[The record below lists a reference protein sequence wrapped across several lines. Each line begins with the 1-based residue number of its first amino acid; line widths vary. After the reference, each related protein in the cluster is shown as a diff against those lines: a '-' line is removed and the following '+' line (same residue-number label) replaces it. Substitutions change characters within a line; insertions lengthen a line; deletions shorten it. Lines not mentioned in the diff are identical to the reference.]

1 MLTNVAATTMY
12 SYNLDRR
19 VIGPLVD
26 ELPASAALAAIEAEL
41 ADAAAAFA
49 ERRFKEAVD
58 AYLAAE
64 RLIYRQVNPKV
75 PPAGGALG
83 IKGIRDRRLFEPLL
97 DVSVGYLN
105 LLDVND
111 PVAPTRPR
119 DPVDPALLENAERIS
134 QVGLTSRRLG
144 ADRATDAAADWRAGQ
159 DLLAVGNEAAAKF
172 HLERAR
178 QADPELV
185 ETLDKARSTGGED
198 RPDRPRPLPLP
209 FPVPRRPLAKGDIA
223 ALDLRRRAELPRVPA
238 LTVDRTLGTML
249 GGGVKRFAWPVGDAP
264 PRDKI
269 MDAVYADRVNKVDL
283 IDIVRRPTQPSDIP
297 IWLPH
302 ALYYVVPLGL
312 AECYHGLGEFETAE
326 SYYLEA
332 ANYEFLNAEVE
343 APYVWQRLATLYLD
357 SGNSRFREDDP
368 QGARPIYAKVI
379 GADDSE
385 PAASP
390 LYTVAGLAP
399 AAAMART
406 VLANLGAVE
415 TLAVNQAIAAVIIEV
430 RQQLQKIAGGLDFW
444 GFFTGTVPIWTFD
457 YLQNVAVNF
466 TQLAIGAERDV
477 INFWDRAGSG
487 NLTRAQ
493 LHQNVTMSAAEVQTA
508 QLQANASRAEAEAY
522 AAGRELARKRVADAN
537 ASVTDYTAKSHLA
550 ISYQAA
556 SAQVSGGDDGDPN
569 RLNELADTLLGG
581 SSIRGSRG
589 TIAAA
594 AQLAAA
600 KANREYE
607 IGALKR
613 QAEEMALARVQA
625 DRELAAANARV
636 AVADSAVTVA
646 RLRAQ
651 AATQLLDVFESQFF
665 TPEVWQR
672 MGDTM
677 YRLYRR
683 YLDMA
688 IRAARLMQQ
697 AYNFETDQSLHL
709 IRGDYSTDEVKGLL
723 GADALMADIQ
733 TFTYDLITSTSGKP
747 QPVRQ
752 TLSLASRYS
761 FAFETQFRTTG
772 VLEFETRIEDFDL
785 VHPGAYAQ
793 RIEAIEVSFDG
804 IVPATGI
811 TGTLSNAG
819 VSLYRIPASA
829 WVDRTTSGAKYRI
842 QPEETLVLSDYAIR
856 QDALL
861 APQSPRM
868 LRVFQGAGV
877 ASAWRLEVPRG
888 SNDLDFGALTDVRL
902 TFYYQARFDPE
913 LREAVRAQLAT
924 RPGVHAKDL
933 ALPLRWLYP
942 DAYFRFQDTGNLR
955 ISLATSDFPA
965 NQESPTLTAAGILLA
980 TTGGASPGG
989 ITVSVKTPTHAPV
1002 SAVTDATGAVSSD
1015 SSGPLSPLA
1024 SGTAVGEYVVDITE
1038 AANPGLDR
1046 STLANVVLL
1055 LGYAYTPRA

>member
-12 SYNLDRR
+12 SYNLDRL
-19 VIGPLVD
+19 VIGTIVD
-26 ELPASAALAAIEAEL
+26 GPPASSALADIEANL
-41 ADAAAAFA
+41 AAAATAFA
-49 ERRFKEAVD
+49 ERRYQEAVD

-64 RLIYRQVNPKV
+64 RLIYHQLNPKV
-75 PPAGGALG
+75 PPVGGPLG

-105 LLDVND
+105 LLDVNE
-111 PVAPTRPR
+111 PVAPARPR
-119 DPVDPALLENAERIS
+119 DRVDPDLLQNAEKLTA
-134 QVGLTSRRLG
+134 VGLTSRRLG
-144 ADRATDAAADWRAGQ
+144 AERATDAAADWRAAQ

-185 ETLDKARSTGGED
+185 RTLEKARSPDGTEPP
-198 RPDRPRPLPLP
+198 RPRPRPLPLP
-209 FPVPRRPLAKGDIA
+209 ALRRPLPGETA
-223 ALDLRRRAELPRVPA
+223 APVLRTRTELPRIPA

-249 GGGVKRFAWPVGDAP
+249 GGGVERFTWPVGDVP
-264 PRDKI
+264 PRGRIKEV
-269 MDAVYADRVNKVDL
+269 VYADRVNKVDL
-283 IDIVRRPTQPSDIP
+283 VDIIRRPTQPSDIP
-297 IWLPH
+297 LWLPH
-302 ALYYVVPLGL
+302 AFYYVVPLGL

-326 SYYLEA
+326 NYYLEA
-332 ANYEFLNAEVE
+332 AGYQFLNAEVE

-357 SGNSRFREDDP
+357 AGNSRFREDDP
-368 QGARPIYAKVI
+368 QGALPHYTKVI

-385 PAASP
+385 PASP

-415 TLAVNQAIAAVIIEV
+415 TLTVNQAIAAVIIEV

-457 YLQNVAVNF
+457 YLQNVAASF
-466 TQLAIGAERDV
+466 AQLAIGAERDV

-487 NLTRAQ
+487 NLSRAQ
-493 LHQNVTMSAAEVQTA
+493 LQQNVTMSAAEVQTA
-508 QLQANASRAEAEAY
+508 QLQANATRAEAAAY
-522 AAGRELARKRVADAN
+522 AAGAALAQKRAADAN
-537 ASVTDYTAKSHLA
+537 VSVTDYTAKSHLA
-550 ISYQAA
+550 ISYQAS
-556 SAQVSGGDDGDPN
+556 SAQISGGDDGDPD

-581 SSIRGSRG
+581 ESIRGSRG

-594 AQLAAA
+594 TQLAAA

-613 QAEEMALARVQA
+613 QAEEMALAKVQA
-625 DRELAAANARV
+625 DREVAAANARV

-646 RLRAQ
+646 RLRSQ

-697 AYNFETDQSLHL
+697 AYNFETDQSLRL

-733 TFTYDLITSTSGKP
+733 TFTYDLITSTTGKP

-842 QPEETLVLSDYAIR
+842 QPQETLLLSDYAIR

-888 SNDLDFGALTDVRL
+888 SNDLDFGALTDVRV

-942 DAYFRFQDTGNLR
+942 DAYFRFQATSSLR
-955 ISLATSDFPA
+955 IPLASSDFPA
-965 NQESPTLTAAGILLA
+965 NEDAPTLTAAGILLA

-989 ITVSVKTPTHAPV
+989 ITVSVKTPAHAAV
-1002 SAVTDATGAVSSD
+1002 TAVTDATGAVSSD
-1015 SSGPLSPLA
+1015 SGGPLSPLA
-1024 SGTAVGEYVVDITE
+1024 SGTAVGEYVVDIPE
-1038 AANPGLDR
+1038 GANPGLDR
-1046 STLANVVLL
+1046 SALANVVLL

>member
-19 VIGPLVD
+19 VIGTIIDGP
-26 ELPASAALAAIEAEL
+26 PASVALAEIETRL
-41 ADAAAAFA
+41 AAAAAAFA
-49 ERRFKEAVD
+49 ERRYQEAVD
-58 AYLAAE
+58 AYLVAE
-64 RLIYRQVNPKV
+64 RLIYRQLNPKV
-75 PPAGGALG
+75 PPVGGPLG

-105 LLDVND
+105 LLGVNE
-111 PVAPTRPR
+111 PVAPARPR
-119 DPVDPALLENAERIS
+119 ERVDPALLENAEKLAE
-134 QVGLTSRRLG
+134 VGLTSRRLG
-144 ADRATDAAADWRAGQ
+144 AERATDAAADWRAAQ

-178 QADPELV
+178 EADPELV
-185 ETLDKARSTGGED
+185 RTLDKARSTDGAEPPD
-198 RPDRPRPLPLP
+198 RPRPRPLPLP
-209 FPVPRRPLAKGDIA
+209 TLRRPHVPGETAVA
-223 ALDLRRRAELPRVPA
+223 DLGTRAELPRIPG

-249 GGGVKRFAWPVGDAP
+249 GGGVERFTWPIGDAP
-264 PRDKI
+264 PRRKI
-269 MDAVYADRVNKVDL
+269 MDVVYAERVNKVDL
-283 IDIVRRPTQPSDIP
+283 VDIIRRPTQPSDIP
-297 IWLPH
+297 LWLPH
-302 ALYYVVPLGL
+302 AFYYVVPLGL
-312 AECYHGLGEFETAE
+312 AECYHGLGEFERAE
-326 SYYLEA
+326 DYYLEA
-332 ANYEFLNAEVE
+332 ASYEFLNAEVE

-368 QGARPIYAKVI
+368 QGALPIYSKVI

-385 PAASP
+385 PSSP

-406 VLANLGAVE
+406 VLADLAAVE
-415 TLAVNQAIAAVIIEV
+415 TLAVNQGIAAVIIEV
-430 RQQLQKIAGGLDFW
+430 RQQLQKIAGALDFW

-457 YLQNVAVNF
+457 YLQSVAVNF

-487 NLTRAQ
+487 NLSRAQ
-493 LHQNVTMSAAEVQTA
+493 LQQNVTMSAAEVQTA
-508 QLQANASRAEAEAY
+508 QLQANATRAEAAAY
-522 AAGRELARKRVADAN
+522 AAGAALAQKRATNANISVA
-537 ASVTDYTAKSHLA
+537 DYTAKSHLA
-550 ISYQAA
+550 ISYQAS
-556 SAQVSGGDDGDPN
+556 SAQISGGDDGDPD

-594 AQLAAA
+594 TQLAAA

-625 DRELAAANARV
+625 DREVAAANARV

-646 RLRAQ
+646 RLRSQ
-651 AATQLLDVFESQFF
+651 AAAQLLDVFESQFF

-697 AYNFETDQSLHL
+697 AYNFETDQNLRL

-723 GADALMADIQ
+723 GADALMADVQ
-733 TFTYDLITSTSGKP
+733 TFTYDLITSTTGKP

-829 WVDRTTSGAKYRI
+829 WADRTTSGAKYRI
-842 QPEETLVLSDYAIR
+842 QPEETLLLSDYSIR

-877 ASAWRLEVPRG
+877 ASAWRLEVPRS
-888 SNDLDFGALTDVRL
+888 SNDLDFGALTDVRV
-902 TFYYQARFDPE
+902 TFYYQARFDPD
-913 LREAVRAQLAT
+913 LREAVRAQLAS

-942 DAYFRFQDTGNLR
+942 DAYFRFQDTGSLR
-955 ISLATSDFPA
+955 ISLANSDFPA
-965 NQESPTLTAAGILLA
+965 NEEAPTLTAVGILLA

-989 ITVSVKTPTHAPV
+989 ITVSVKTPANA
-1002 SAVTDATGAVSSD
+1002 AVTAATDAAGAVSSD
-1015 SSGPLSPLA
+1015 SAGPLSPLA
-1024 SGTAVGEYVVDITE
+1024 SGTAVGEYVVEIPE
-1038 AANPGLDR
+1038 GANPGLDR

>member
-19 VIGPLVD
+19 VIAGTVVDGP
-26 ELPASAALAAIEAEL
+26 PAPVALAAIEEKL
-41 ADAAAAFA
+41 AAAATAFA
-49 ERRFKEAVD
+49 ERRYQEAID

-64 RLIYRQVNPKV
+64 RLIYHQLNPKV
-75 PPAGGALG
+75 PPDGGPLG
-83 IKGIRDRRLFEPLL
+83 IRGVRDRRLFEPLL
-97 DVSVGYLN
+97 DVSVGFLN
-105 LLDVND
+105 LLAVNE
-111 PVAPTRPR
+111 PVAPARPR
-119 DPVDPALLENAERIS
+119 ERVHPDLLENAERLTA
-134 QVGLTSRRLG
+134 VGLTSRRLG
-144 ADRATDAAADWRAGQ
+144 GQRAGDAAADWRAAQ
-159 DLLAVGNEAAAKF
+159 DLLAVGNEAAARF
-172 HLERAR
+172 HLDRAR
-178 QADPELV
+178 ASDPELV
-185 ETLDKARSTGGED
+185 RKLDEARRTDGID
-198 RPDRPRPLPLP
+198 VPKRPGPA
-209 FPVPRRPLAKGDIA
+209 RRPAARDGAALVVGRRG
-223 ALDLRRRAELPRVPA
+223 ALDLTGRAELPRIPV
-238 LTVDRTLGTML
+238 LTVDRELGTML
-249 GGGVKRFAWPVGDAP
+249 GGGVERFRWPVGDVP
-264 PRDKI
+264 PRGKI
-269 MDAVYADRVNKVDL
+269 MDVIYADRVNKVDL
-283 IDIVRRPTQPSDIP
+283 VDIVRRPTQPSDIP
-297 IWLPH
+297 LWLPH
-302 ALYYVVPLGL
+302 AFYYVVPLGL

-326 SYYLEA
+326 NYYLEA
-332 ANYEFLNAEVE
+332 AGYEFLNAEVE
-343 APYVWQRLATLYLD
+343 APYVWQRIATLYLD
-357 SGNSRFREDDP
+357 AGNSRFREDDP
-368 QGARPIYAKVI
+368 QGALPSYAKVI

-385 PAASP
+385 PASP

-415 TLAVNQAIAAVIIEV
+415 TLAVNQAITAVIIEV

-457 YLQNVAVNF
+457 YLQNVAVSF
-466 TQLAIGAERDV
+466 AQLAIGAERDV

-487 NLTRAQ
+487 NLSRAQ
-493 LHQNVTMSAAEVQTA
+493 LQQNVTMSAAEVQTA
-508 QLQANASRAEAEAY
+508 QLQASATRAEAAAY
-522 AAGRELARKRVADAN
+522 AAGAALAQKRAADAN
-537 ASVTDYTAKSHLA
+537 ISVTDYTAKSHLA
-550 ISYQAA
+550 ISYQAS
-556 SAQVSGGDDGDPN
+556 SAQISGGDNGDPN

-581 SSIRGSRG
+581 TTIRGSRG

-625 DRELAAANARV
+625 DREGTAANARV
-636 AVADSAVTVA
+636 AVAESAVTVA
-646 RLRAQ
+646 RLRSQ

-697 AYNFETDQSLHL
+697 AYNFETDQSLLL

-733 TFTYDLITSTSGKP
+733 TFTYDLITSTTGKP

-761 FAFETQFRTTG
+761 FAFETQFRTSG

-785 VHPGAYAQ
+785 IHPGAYAQ
-793 RIEAIEVSFDG
+793 RIEAIEVEFDG

-819 VSLYRIPASA
+819 VSLYRVPARA

-842 QPEETLVLSDYAIR
+842 QPEETLLLSDYAIR

-888 SNDLDFGALTDVRL
+888 SNDLDFGALTDVRV

-913 LREAVRAQLAT
+913 LRGAVRAQLAT

-942 DAYFRFQDTGNLR
+942 DAYFRFQATGNLR
-955 ISLATSDFPA
+955 LSLATSDFPA
-965 NQESPTLTAAGILLA
+965 NEEAPTLTAVGILLA

-989 ITVSVKTPTHAPV
+989 ITVSVKTPAHAAV
-1002 SAVTDATGAVSSD
+1002 TAVTDATGAVSSD
-1015 SSGPLSPLA
+1015 SGGPLSPLA
-1024 SGTAVGEYVVDITE
+1024 SGTAVGEYVVEIPE
-1038 AANPGLDR
+1038 GANPGVDR

>member
-19 VIGPLVD
+19 VIGPIVD
-26 ELPASAALAAIEAEL
+26 GPPASAALAAIEAEL
-41 ADAAAAFA
+41 VAAAAAFA
-49 ERRFKEAVD
+49 ERRYQEAVD
-58 AYLAAE
+58 AYLNAE
-64 RLIYRQVNPKV
+64 RLIYHQLNPKV
-75 PPAGGALG
+75 PPVGGPLG

-105 LLDVND
+105 LLDVNE
-111 PVAPTRPR
+111 PVAATRPR
-119 DPVDPALLENAERIS
+119 ERVDPALLENAEKLS

-144 ADRATDAAADWRAGQ
+144 AARATDAAADWRAAQ

-178 QADPELV
+178 EADPELV
-185 ETLDKARSTGGED
+185 RALEKARPSDGDEPPD
-198 RPDRPRPLPLP
+198 RPRPRPLPLP
-209 FPVPRRPLAKGDIA
+209 LPTLRRSPRDTV
-223 ALDLRRRAELPRVPA
+223 ALDLRSRAELPRIPE
-238 LTVDRTLGTML
+238 LTVDRSLGTML
-249 GGGVKRFAWPVGDAP
+249 GGGVERFTWPVGDAP
-264 PRDKI
+264 PRRRI
-269 MDAVYADRVNKVDL
+269 LDAVYAERVSKVDL
-283 IDIVRRPTQPSDIP
+283 IDIVQRPAQPSDVP
-297 IWLPH
+297 LWLPH

-326 SYYLEA
+326 TYYLEA
-332 ANYEFLNAEVE
+332 AGYEFLNAEVE

-357 SGNSRFREDDP
+357 AGNSRFREDDP
-368 QGARPIYAKVI
+368 QGALPMYTKVI

-385 PAASP
+385 PASP
-390 LYTVAGLAP
+390 LYTVAGLEP

-415 TLAVNQAIAAVIIEV
+415 ALTVNQAIAAVIVEV

-457 YLQNVAVNF
+457 YLQSVAVSF

-487 NLTRAQ
+487 NLSRAQ
-493 LHQNVTMSAAEVQTA
+493 LQQNVTMSAAEVQTA
-508 QLQANASRAEAEAY
+508 QLQASATQAEAAAY
-522 AAGRELARKRVADAN
+522 AAGAALAQKRAAN
-537 ASVTDYTAKSHLA
+537 ANTSVADYTAKSHLA
-550 ISYQAA
+550 ISYQAS
-556 SAQVSGGDDGDPN
+556 SAQISGGDDGDPD

-581 SSIRGSRG
+581 ESIRGSRG

-594 AQLAAA
+594 TQLAAA

-651 AATQLLDVFESQFF
+651 AATQLLDVFQSQFF

-697 AYNFETDQSLHL
+697 AYNFETDQGLRL

-733 TFTYDLITSTSGKP
+733 TFTYDLITSTTGKP

-752 TLSLASRYS
+752 TISLASRYP

-793 RIEAIEVSFDG
+793 RIEAIEVEFDG

-811 TGTLSNAG
+811 SGTLSNAG

-829 WVDRTTSGAKYRI
+829 WVDRTTSGAKYRV
-842 QPEETLVLSDYAIR
+842 QPEETLLLSDYAIR

-861 APQSPRM
+861 APQSPRL

-877 ASAWRLEVPRG
+877 ASTWRLEVPRG
-888 SNDLDFGALTDVRL
+888 SNDLDFGALTDVRV
-902 TFYYQARFDPE
+902 TFYYQARFDPD

-955 ISLATSDFPA
+955 LSLANSDFPA
-965 NQESPTLTAAGILLA
+965 NEEVPTLTAVGILLA

-989 ITVSVKTPTHAPV
+989 ITVVVKTPAHP
-1002 SAVTDATGAVSSD
+1002 AVTAMTDATGAVSSD
-1015 SSGPLSPLA
+1015 SGGPLTPLA
-1024 SGTAVGEYVVDITE
+1024 SGTAVGEYVVEIPE
-1038 AANPGLDR
+1038 AANPALDR